1 MELQTFFF
9 LQVLDD
15 VDNQFSEYL
24 IPLNSFL
31 LSFYNYT
38 VSLYFFT
45 PTQYYQYF
53 KRHTNEKKLYSNY
66 DLVINN
72 DEKGKNI

>member
-9 LQVLDD
+9 LDD

-24 IPLNSFL
+24 ISLNSFL
-31 LSFYNYT
+31 LSFYNYI
-38 VSLYFFT
+38 VSLYFFFFT

-53 KRHTNEKKLYSNY
+53 KRHTNENKLYSNY
-66 DLVINN
+66 DLAINN
-72 DEKGKNI
+72 DEKNRNI